1 MENETALLKWAVA
14 GPMISYMLETIHLF
28 ENKPNQ
34 VYGHHEDTKLF
45 QEKFHNDKKV
55 FKETLEHLENTFL
68 EQEPRLVHTIL
79 KKLTDEKA
87 IESVNCA
94 KYIGNHQFNRLLESA

>member
-28 ENKPNQ
+28 ENK

-87 IESVNCA
+87 IKSVNCT